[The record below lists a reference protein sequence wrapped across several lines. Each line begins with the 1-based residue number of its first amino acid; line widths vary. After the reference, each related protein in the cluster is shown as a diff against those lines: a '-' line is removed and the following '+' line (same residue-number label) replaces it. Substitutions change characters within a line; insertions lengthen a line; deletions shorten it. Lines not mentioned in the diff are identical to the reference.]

1 MTIHTSPTGQNS
13 ALRWLIAAP
22 LTASPSGKKLDLV
35 DVLDQLG
42 FTATVDLGP
51 ALGAAAALPV
61 AIAFP
66 RLRAFSLAA
75 VLAAAPPLAEL
86 QALSE
91 RLGGPPSK
99 RPEPAE
105 LLAVVA
111 RVAGQGPLHAALAAL
126 LGEGPPAEP
135 AAPASAQAAPALTSA
150 STSDATVGAHARAPA
165 GDAASLVDD
174 LLAQATRPSEPA
186 PSAPRPS
193 AIIEAIVRG
202 SQPAKPPPRDT
213 GALRAVR
220 DHLDAAVAAAARA
233 ALADPAVLAREA
245 LWRGLK
251 LLHEQCPREHGPRV
265 SLIDV
270 DLDGLADALA
280 QLEEIEAMDRPD
292 AVFIAAPIHDLA
304 PLGALAGQAAELMIP
319 LVVSVAP
326 EALGCADTSGLLALA
341 DAPAGLPGA
350 WTSLRADED
359 TRWLAAVVNPVA
371 LVSEGNGAARRVLFG
386 APALTLA
393 ALLSASERDTA
404 GLASLARPGAVRA
417 PAVWEPPA
425 GPDLGLQL
433 PTERFAAL
441 RAQGRLGLLG
451 LIALG
456 SPRGGDSLVVAACP
470 VVHAAADAGSLP
482 AQILTGRIVRFS
494 TWFRDQISA
503 GTAAHEVEALF
514 AQAAGVLL
522 FPDLAPE
529 AAALHVKV
537 DAARTGIELSA
548 TVHPAIAG
556 LRLEIQFTLPLRV
569 PLA

>member
-1 MTIHTSPTGQNS
+1 MTSQNPG
-13 ALRWLIAAP
+13 LRWLIAAP
-22 LTASPSGKKLDLV
+22 LSATPSGRTLDLV

-51 ALGAAAALPV
+51 ALGAAAPLPT

-66 RLRAFSLAA
+66 RLRAFGLAA

-99 RPEPAE
+99 RPAPAE
-105 LLAVVA
+105 LLAAVA
-111 RVAGQGPLHAALAAL
+111 RVAGAGPLHAALAAL
-126 LGEGPPAEP
+126 LGEGPE
-135 AAPASAQAAPALTSA
+135 APASASAASAQTSA
-150 STSDATVGAHARAPA
+150 QTSAHASDAAAGAA
-165 GDAASLVDD
+165 LVDD
-174 LLAQATRPSEPA
+174 LLAQASRPSEPA
-186 PSAPRPS
+186 PSLARPS

-202 SQPAKPPPRDT
+202 SQPAKPAARDT
-213 GALRAVR
+213 GALRAAR
-220 DHLDAAVAAAARA
+220 DHLDAALAAAARA
-233 ALADPAVLAREA
+233 ALADPAVQARES

-251 LLHEQCPREHGPRV
+251 LLHEQCPREPGPRV
-265 SLIDV
+265 SLVDV
-270 DLDGLADALA
+270 DLDGLAQALT
-280 QLEEIEAMDRPD
+280 QLDELEAMDRPD
-292 AVFIAAPIHDLA
+292 AIFIAEPIRDLA
-304 PLGALAGQAAELMIP
+304 PLGALAGQAAELMVP

-326 EALGCADTSGLLALA
+326 EALGCADLGGLFALG
-341 DAPAGLPGA
+341 DAPAGAGEA
-350 WTSLRADED
+350 WSSLRADED

-386 APALTLA
+386 APALALA

-417 PAVWEPPA
+417 PAVWEPSA
-425 GPDLGLQL
+425 GPDLGAQL

-451 LIALG
+451 MIALG

-494 TWFRDQISA
+494 TWFRDQIAA
-503 GTAAHEVEALF
+503 GTAAHEVEVLF

-529 AAALHVKV
+529 AASLRVKV
-537 DAARTGIELSA
+537 DDARASVEISA

-556 LRLEIQFTLPLRV
+556 LRLEIQFALPLRIA
-569 PLA
+569 LS

>member
-1 MTIHTSPTGQNS
+1 MTTQNPG
-13 ALRWLIAAP
+13 LRWLVAAP
-22 LTASPSGKKLDLV
+22 ISAAPGGRTLDLV

-51 ALGAAAALPV
+51 ALGAASALPTTL
-61 AIAFP
+61 AFP

-75 VLAAAPPLAEL
+75 VLSAATPLAEL

-99 RPEPAE
+99 RPSPTE
-105 LLAVVA
+105 LLATVA
-111 RVAGQGPLHAALAAL
+111 RIAGEGPLHAALATL
-126 LGEGPPAEP
+126 LG
-135 AAPASAQAAPALTSA
+135 A
-150 STSDATVGAHARAPA
+150 STSPEAAPTPSTTSGSSGPTSDAAA
-165 GDAASLVDD
+165 GASLVDD
-174 LLAQATRPSEPA
+174 LLAQATRAPDPA
-186 PSAPRPS
+186 PSASRPA

-202 SQPAKPPPRDT
+202 SQPAKPVARDSA
-213 GALRAVR
+213 ALRTAR

-233 ALADPAVLAREA
+233 ALADPAVLARES

-251 LLHEQCPREHGPRV
+251 LLHEQCLKDHGPRV
-265 SLIDV
+265 SLVDV
-270 DLDGLADALA
+270 DLAGLS
-280 QLEEIEAMDRPD
+280 QVLEQQGELEAMDRPD
-292 AVFIAAPIHDLA
+292 AVFVAEPVRDLA
-304 PLGALAGQAAELMIP
+304 PLGALAGQAAELMVP

-326 EALGCADTSGLLALA
+326 EALGCADLDGLFALA
-341 DAPAGLPGA
+341 DAPAAPAA
-350 WTSLRADED
+350 WMELRADED
-359 TRWLAAVVNPVA
+359 TRWLAAAVNPVA
-371 LVSEGNGAARRVLFG
+371 LVSEGNGAARRVLLG
-386 APALTLA
+386 APGLALA

-417 PAVWEPPA
+417 PAVWEPTT
-425 GPDLGLQL
+425 GPDKDAQI
-433 PTERFAAL
+433 PTGRFAAL

-494 TWFRDQISA
+494 TWFRDQITA
-503 GTAAHEVEALF
+503 GTAAHEVEVLF
-514 AQAAGVLL
+514 AQAAGVML
-522 FPDLAPE
+522 FPNLAPE
-529 AAALHVKV
+529 AASLTVKV
-537 DAARTGIELSA
+537 DATGAAIDISA

-569 PLA
+569 ALA

>member
-1 MTIHTSPTGQNS
+1 MTSQNPG
-13 ALRWLIAAP
+13 LRWLIAAP
-22 LTASPSGKKLDLV
+22 LRSSPSGKTLDLV

-42 FTATVDLGP
+42 FTTTVDLGP
-51 ALGAAAALPV
+51 ALGAAAALPTT
-61 AIAFP
+61 IAFP
-66 RLRAFSLAA
+66 RLRAFGLTT

-99 RPEPAE
+99 RPATAE
-105 LLAVVA
+105 LLATVA
-111 RVAGQGPLHAALAAL
+111 RITGEGPLHAAIAAL
-126 LGEGPPAEP
+126 LGAAPVAPTTPTAASPASP
-135 AAPASAQAAPALTSA
+135 ASPASA
-150 STSDATVGAHARAPA
+150 SDASA
-165 GDAASLVDD
+165 GASLVDD
-174 LLAQATRPSEPA
+174 LLAQANRPAEPA
-186 PSAPRPS
+186 PSLARPS

-202 SQPAKPPPRDT
+202 SAPAKPGGQDA
-213 GALRAVR
+213 GALRVVR
-220 DHLDAAVAAAARA
+220 DHLEAAVATAARA
-233 ALADPAVLAREA
+233 VLVDPTVLGRES

-251 LLHEQCPREHGPRV
+251 LLHEQCPREPGPRV
-265 SLIDV
+265 SLVDV
-270 DLDGLADALA
+270 DLAGLAQVFA
-280 QLEEIEAMDRPD
+280 QLDEVEAMDRPD
-292 AVFIAAPIHDLA
+292 AIFVAEPIRDLA

-319 LVVSVAP
+319 LVVSIAP
-326 EALGCADTSGLLALA
+326 EALGCTDLAGVFALG
-341 DAPAGLPGA
+341 DAPAVPEA
-350 WTSLRADED
+350 WTSLRGDED

-417 PAVWEPPA
+417 PAVWEPAA
-425 GPDLGLQL
+425 GPDLGAQI

-470 VVHAAADAGSLP
+470 VVHAAPDAGSLP

-494 TWFRDQISA
+494 TWFRDQITV
-503 GTAAHEVEALF
+503 GTAAHEVEVLF
-514 AQAAGVLL
+514 AQAASVML

-529 AAALHVKV
+529 AASLQVKV
-537 DAARTGIELSA
+537 DATGTAIDISA

-569 PLA
+569 ALA

>member
-1 MTIHTSPTGQNS
+1 MTSQNPG
-13 ALRWLIAAP
+13 LRWLIAAP
-22 LTASPSGKKLDLV
+22 LSATPSSRTLDLV

-51 ALGAAAALPV
+51 ALGAAAPLPT

-66 RLRAFSLAA
+66 RLRAFGLAA

-99 RPEPAE
+99 RPAPAE
-105 LLAVVA
+105 LLAAVA
-111 RVAGQGPLHAALAAL
+111 RVAGEGPLHAALAAL
-126 LGEGPPAEP
+126 LGAGPGPEP
-135 AAPASAQAAPALTSA
+135 AASAAALSAQASTPASAPA
-150 STSDATVGAHARAPA
+150 SDAAAGAA
-165 GDAASLVDD
+165 LVDD
-174 LLAQATRPSEPA
+174 LLAQASRPSEPA
-186 PSAPRPS
+186 PSLARPS

-202 SQPAKPPPRDT
+202 SQPAKPPARDA

-233 ALADPAVLAREA
+233 VLIDPAVQARES

-251 LLHEQCPREHGPRV
+251 LLHEQCPREPGPRV
-265 SLIDV
+265 SLVDV
-270 DLDGLADALA
+270 DLAGLAQVLT
-280 QLEEIEAMDRPD
+280 QLDELEAMDRPD
-292 AVFIAAPIHDLA
+292 AIFIAEPIRELA
-304 PLGALAGQAAELMIP
+304 PLGPLAGQAAELMVP

-326 EALGCADTSGLLALA
+326 EALGCADLGGVFTLG
-341 DAPAGLPGA
+341 DAPAGVAEA
-350 WTSLRADED
+350 WSSLRADED

-371 LVSEGNGAARRVLFG
+371 LVSEGNGAARRVLLG
-386 APALTLA
+386 PPALALA

-417 PAVWEPPA
+417 PAVWEPAA
-425 GPDLGLQL
+425 GPDLGAQL

-451 LIALG
+451 LVALG

-494 TWFRDQISA
+494 TWFRDQIAA
-503 GTAAHEVEALF
+503 GTAAHEVEVLF

-522 FPDLAPE
+522 FPNLAPE
-529 AAALHVKV
+529 AASLRVKV
-537 DAARTGIELSA
+537 DDARAAIEVTA

-556 LRLEIQFTLPLRV
+556 LHLEIQFALPLRV
-569 PLA
+569 ALS

>member
-1 MTIHTSPTGQNS
+1 MTTQNPG
-13 ALRWLIAAP
+13 LRWLVAAP
-22 LTASPSGKKLDLV
+22 ISAAPGGRTLDLV

-51 ALGAAAALPV
+51 ALGAASALPTS
-61 AIAFP
+61 IAFP

-99 RPEPAE
+99 RPSPSE
-105 LLAVVA
+105 LLAAVA
-111 RVAGQGPLHAALAAL
+111 RIAGEGPLHAALATL
-126 LGEGPPAEP
+126 LGESPAPEAAP
-135 AAPASAQAAPALTSA
+135 STASAPASDAAI
-150 STSDATVGAHARAPA
+150 G
-165 GDAASLVDD
+165 ASLVDD
-174 LLAQATRPSEPA
+174 LLAGATRAAEPA
-186 PSAPRPS
+186 PSASRPA

-202 SQPAKPPPRDT
+202 SQPAKPVARESA
-213 GALRAVR
+213 ALRTAR
-220 DHLDAAVAAAARA
+220 EHLDAAVAAAARA
-233 ALADPAVLAREA
+233 ALADPAVLARES

-251 LLHEQCPREHGPRV
+251 LLHEQCLKDHGPKV
-265 SLIDV
+265 SLVDV
-270 DLDGLADALA
+270 DLAGLPQALA
-280 QLEEIEAMDRPD
+280 QLDELEAMDRPD
-292 AVFIAAPIHDLA
+292 AVFVAEPVRDLT
-304 PLGALAGQAAELMIP
+304 PLGALAGQAAELMVP
-319 LVVSVAP
+319 LVISVAP
-326 EALGCADTSGLLALA
+326 EALGCADLEGLFALGE
-341 DAPAGLPGA
+341 APAGVSAA
-350 WTSLRADED
+350 WTELRADED
-359 TRWLAAVVNPVA
+359 TRWLAAAVNPVA
-371 LVSEGNGAARRVLFG
+371 LVSEGNGAARRVLLG
-386 APALTLA
+386 APGLALA

-417 PAVWEPPA
+417 PAVWEPST
-425 GPDLGLQL
+425 GPDRGAQI
-433 PTERFAAL
+433 PTARFAAL

-470 VVHAAADAGSLP
+470 IVHAAADAGSLP

-494 TWFRDQISA
+494 TWFRDQLTA

-522 FPDLAPE
+522 FPNLAPE
-529 AAALHVKV
+529 AASLQVKV
-537 DAARTGIELSA
+537 DAAAATIDVSA

-569 PLA
+569 ALA